1 MGVAAMALLFYLGF
15 RRLLYLKAIKGV
27 SWELFKA
34 LKSEL
39 EESGVAGITEKDMV
53 DKYLAMAP
61 E

>member
-1 MGVAAMALLFYLGF
+1 MALLFYLGF